1 MNFRNLMI
9 VSAVLAFGF
18 GIGFVLI
25 PEPLA
30 SLYGLTLTP
39 GGIFIARLLGVEFM
53 GYGLLAWFVRNA
65 KDSDACRAI
74 LLAFFVTDAVG
85 FIVALLCQLSGIM
98 NPVGWSI
105 VGVYL
110 LLALGFGY
118 FRFVK
123 LDASR

>member
-9 VSAVLAFGF
+9 VSTVLALTF
-18 GIGFVLI
+18 GIAFVLI

-39 GGIFIARLLGVEFM
+39 AGTFIARLLGVEFV

-65 KDSDACRAI
+65 VDSEIRRAI
-74 LLAFFVTDAVG
+74 LLAFFITDGTG
-85 FIVALLCQLSGIM
+85 FIVALLGQLSGIT
-98 NPVGWSI
+98 NLLGWSI

-110 LLALGFGY
+110 LLAMGFGY
-118 FRFVK
+118 FRFAYPS
-123 LDASR
+123 ASR